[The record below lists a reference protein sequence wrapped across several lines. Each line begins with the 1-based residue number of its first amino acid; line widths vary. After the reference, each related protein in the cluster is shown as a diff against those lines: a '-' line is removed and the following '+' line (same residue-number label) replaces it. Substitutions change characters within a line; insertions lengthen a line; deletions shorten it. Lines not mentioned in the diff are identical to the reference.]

1 MRVYPEQLEQY
12 LKTEIK
18 PCYLIFGEEPLLK
31 MEAIDQ
37 IQSAAKK
44 LGFDER
50 HKFHADPLLDWPAV
64 FNACQAL
71 SLFSS
76 RQIVELVFDKRP
88 AKEDISQLNELYRL
102 LNPDLILIIS
112 GPYLTKAQQQAKWF
126 NQYFKSALYIPVSH
140 PEGRFFASW
149 MRHRLKRAYL
159 DGQPDAVTLLCRSF
173 EGNLLAA
180 KQEIDKLA
188 LLYPGQNL
196 SLSQVQEA
204 ITQHSHFSSFQ
215 LVDALL
221 AGKVN
226 RGQRI
231 LQQLQAEGVDPIVI
245 NWSLNKEIKQLYQ
258 YSLLQQQGLSVIDE
272 MKKQRLWAGRQQIIN
287 ASLSRLSLAKIEQML
302 VLCASVDSAIKTS
315 AAISPWVSLQM
326 LCISFADSNI
336 LPNFHHA
343 EIN

>member
-1 MRVYPEQLEQY
+1 MRVYPEQLDQY

-31 MEAIDQ
+31 MEAIEQ
-37 IQSAAKK
+37 IKAAAQKV
-44 LGFDER
+44 GFDEH
-50 HKFHADPLLDWPAV
+50 HKFHAEPIMDWPAV
-64 FNACQAL
+64 FNACQSM

-76 RQIVELVFDKRP
+76 RQTVELIFEKRP
-88 AKEDISQLNELYRL
+88 TKEDISQLNDLFKL
-102 LNPDLILIIS
+102 LNPDLIIIIS
-112 GPYLTKAQQQAKWF
+112 GPYLTKAQQSAKWF
-126 NQYFKSALYIPVSH
+126 LQYFKNALFIPVGH
-140 PEGRFFASW
+140 PEGRFFANW
-149 MRHRLKRAYL
+149 MRHRLKRANL
-159 DGQPDAVTLLCRSF
+159 DAQADVITLLCRSF

-180 KQEIDKLA
+180 KQEIDKLS
-188 LLYPGQNL
+188 LLHPGQTL
-196 SLSQVQEA
+196 TLAQLQAA

-245 NWSLNKEIKQLYQ
+245 NWALNKEINQLYH
-258 YSLLQQQGLSVIDE
+258 YSLMQQQGLSVIDE

-287 ASLSRLSLAKIEQML
+287 ACLSRLSLSKIEQML
-302 VLCASVDSAIKTS
+302 ILCSSVDSAIKTS
-315 AAISPWVSLQM
+315 SSIDPWLSLQM
-326 LCISFADSNI
+326 LSISFTDSTL

-343 EIN
+343 DIN

>member
-12 LKTEIK
+12 LSTEIK

-37 IQSAAKK
+37 IKAAARKI
-44 LGFDER
+44 GFDEH

-76 RQIVELVFDKRP
+76 RQTVELIFDKRP
-88 AKEDISQLNELYRL
+88 SKEDISQLNELHRL

-126 NQYFKSALYIPVSH
+126 NLYFKTALYIPVGH
-140 PEGRFFASW
+140 PEGRFFANW
-149 MRHRLKRAYL
+149 MRNRLKRANL
-159 DGQPDAVTLLCRSF
+159 DAPADVITLLCRSF
-173 EGNLLAA
+173 EGNLMAA

-188 LLYPGQNL
+188 LLYPGQLL
-196 SLSQVQEA
+196 SLAQLQQA

-215 LVDALL
+215 LIDALL
-221 AGKVN
+221 VGKVN

-231 LQQLQAEGVDPIVI
+231 LQQLQTEGVDPIVI
-245 NWSLNKEIKQLYQ
+245 NWSLNKEIKQLYH
-258 YSLLQQQGLSVIDE
+258 YSLLQQQGQSVVDE
-272 MKKQRLWAGRQQIIN
+272 MKQQRLWAGRQQIIN
-287 ASLSRLSLAKIEQML
+287 SCLSRLSLAKIEQML
-302 VLCASVDSAIKTS
+302 LLCSQVDSAIKT
-315 AAISPWVSLQM
+315 ATAIDPWLSLQM
-326 LCISFADSNI
+326 LCISFADSRL
-336 LPNFHHA
+336 LPNYYSS